1 MILEAEYSIR
11 SSKSAKS
18 VNQLLPNGDAIRL
31 RLHFPA
37 PTPNSA
43 ELKRYSM
50 SFRILSKP
58 LRSRSRNRLSP
69 FFSIF
74 LRSFARI
81 SSQFTSPTF
90 GIAFDIDGVLLR
102 GDAPIGGSP
111 QALKKLYDDSGV
123 LRIPYIFLTNGGGFR
138 ESKRA
143 SNLSEV
149 LGINISPLQVVQSHS
164 PFKHLVNRYENELV
178 IAVGKGEPAAVM
190 SEYGFRN
197 VLSIDEYASFFDN
210 IDPLAPYKK
219 WTTIKGANHENT
231 VADVAEKKKI
241 CSERVEATFIFSDSV
256 DWSRDIQVLCD
267 ILRTGGLPGREFG
280 HQPDLYFAHDDLEY
294 QAAFPCERFGMGAF
308 RIALESIYNRIH
320 PHALQYTC
328 FGKPNPLV
336 FRNAEAVLKLVSSID
351 QNKTAANNESRHF
364 KTLYMIGDNPAV
376 DINGAIQAG
385 SPWFSILTRT
395 GVFKGRANHDKYPA
409 NLVVDTVEE
418 AVEYI
423 FKKEGISLE

>member
-1 MILEAEYSIR
+1 MS
-11 SSKSAKS
+11 
-18 VNQLLPNGDAIRL
+18 L
-31 RLHFPA
+31 RIF
-37 PTPNSA
+37 T
-43 ELKRYSM
+43 
-50 SFRILSKP
+50 KP
-58 LRSRSRNRLSP
+58 VRSRSRSRLST
-69 FFSIF
+69 FSSIL
-74 LRSFARI
+74 LRSFSHI
-81 SSQFTSPTF
+81 SSQFTRPSF

-111 QALKKLYDDSGV
+111 QALRKLYDDSGV

-143 SNLSEV
+143 SDLSEV
-149 LGINISPLQVVQSHS
+149 LGVNVSPLQVVQGHS
-164 PFKHLVNRYENELV
+164 PFKHLVNRYENKLV

-219 WTTIKGANHENT
+219 WTTIKGANHEKT
-231 VADVAEKKKI
+231 IADITEKKKI
-241 CSERVEATFIFSDSV
+241 CSERVEAAFIVSDSV

-267 ILRTGGLPGREFG
+267 ILRTGGLPGREFA
-280 HQPDLYFAHDDLEY
+280 HQPNLYFAHDDLEY

-320 PHALQYTC
+320 PHALLYTC
-328 FGKPNPLV
+328 YGKPNPLV
-336 FRNAEAVLKLVSSID
+336 FHNAEAVLKLVSSIH
-351 QNKTAANNESRHF
+351 QNKGAANTETHHF
-364 KTLYMIGDNPAV
+364 KTVYMIGDNPSV

-395 GVFKGRANHDKYPA
+395 GVFKGRENHDKYPA
-409 NLVVDTVEE
+409 DLVVDTVEE
-418 AVEYI
+418 AVDYI
-423 FKKEGISLE
+423 FKKEGGLKEMLK

>member
-1 MILEAEYSIR
+1 
-11 SSKSAKS
+11 
-18 VNQLLPNGDAIRL
+18 
-31 RLHFPA
+31 
-37 PTPNSA
+37 
-43 ELKRYSM
+43 M
-50 SFRILSKP
+50 SFRIITKP
-58 LRSRSRNRLSP
+58 LRSRSRIGLSP
-69 FFSIF
+69 FRSIF
-74 LRSFARI
+74 FRSFSHI
-81 SSQFTSPTF
+81 SSQFTRPTF

-111 QALKKLYDDSGV
+111 QALRKLYEDSGV

-143 SNLSEV
+143 SDLSEV
-149 LGINISPLQVVQSHS
+149 LGVNISPLQVVQGHS
-164 PFKHLVNRYENELV
+164 PFKHLVNGYENKLV

-190 SEYGFRN
+190 SEYGFQN

-219 WTTIKGANHENT
+219 WTTIKGANHEKT
-231 VADVAEKKKI
+231 ITDVTEEKKI
-241 CSERVEATFIFSDSV
+241 CSERVEAAFIVSDSV

-280 HQPDLYFAHDDLEY
+280 HQPNLYFAHDDLEY

-308 RIALESIYNRIH
+308 RIALESIYNKIH

-328 FGKPNPLV
+328 YGKPNPLV
-336 FRNAEAVLKLVSSID
+336 FHNAEAVLKLVSSIHQD
-351 QNKTAANNESRHF
+351 KAAANTETHHF
-364 KTLYMIGDNPAV
+364 KTLYMIGDNPSV

-395 GVFKGRANHDKYPA
+395 GVFKGRENHDKYPA
-409 NLVVDTVEE
+409 DLVVDTVGE
-418 AVEYI
+418 AVDYI
-423 FKKEGISLE
+423 FKKEGIS